1 MSGGG
6 LAGAG
11 PLERPVLRRAQAPSC
26 TNVLEGHGLTPGVS
40 VWLGLCSV
48 AALSDT
54 RPALSHG
61 SQVGPPLPSLPA
73 QRCGCPHT
81 SPLGSRPLGLRL
93 PQAPPLPSR
102 GQTTTSPS
110 KGQGWTKCRPRS
122 SYLALDR
129 GPHGA
134 PFQSPGQCAHRGLS
148 FPLACTPRLTGTHQG
163 PASATRK
170 QRDFPWRRLGSALSA
185 WTALLAPQ
193 PGSASGEK
201 EGGPR
206 PLGSS
211 RTQGPVQSQAGH
223 RHTGQ

>member
-1 MSGGG
+1 MAWA
-6 LAGAG
+6 L
-11 PLERPVLRRAQAPSC
+11 
-26 TNVLEGHGLTPGVS
+26 
-40 VWLGLCSV
+40 LCCC
-48 AALSDT
+48 SDT
-54 RPALSHG
+54 RPTPSHG

-81 SPLGSRPLGLRL
+81 SPLGSGPLGLCL

-102 GQTTTSPS
+102 GQMTTSPS
-110 KGQGWTKCRPRS
+110 KGQGWTKCGPRS

-170 QRDFPWRRLGSALSA
+170 QRDVPWRRLGSALSA
-185 WTALLAPQ
+185 WAALLAPQ

-201 EGGPR
+201 EGEVPGPLAVTGHKDQFSLKQGTGTQGSEL
-206 PLGSS
+206 PGSS
-211 RTQGPVQSQAGH
+211 SKQKNL
-223 RHTGQ
+223 